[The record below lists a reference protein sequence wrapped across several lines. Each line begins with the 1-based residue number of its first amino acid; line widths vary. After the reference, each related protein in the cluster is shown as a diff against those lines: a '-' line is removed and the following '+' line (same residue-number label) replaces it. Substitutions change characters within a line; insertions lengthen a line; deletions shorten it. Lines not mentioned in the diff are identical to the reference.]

1 MDNFTVAMQNQLSFN
16 KMLETQIQHISA
28 VLPCP
33 NNWDSINTPI
43 QESVKSISALFQG
56 KAPDSDEKSLREV
69 DKENSRVMSEVRS
82 KAILSQ
88 LWSSLG
94 EAKVPTIQ
102 CILGPFKV
110 HYALYDWVASR
121 NIMPKMVYDCLDE
134 DPLIPV
140 SWC

>member
-1 MDNFTVAMQNQLSFN
+1 
-16 KMLETQIQHISA
+16 
-28 VLPCP
+28 
-33 NNWDSINTPI
+33 
-43 QESVKSISALFQG
+43 
-56 KAPDSDEKSLREV
+56 
-69 DKENSRVMSEVRS
+69 MSEVRS

-140 SWC
+140 SWF